1 MSRIIIPDFIWDEC
15 KIMYE
20 VEGVDSGEIAK
31 IFGLRKDSLVAK
43 AASSG
48 WIKNVVLKAAKHNVE
63 ILHEIQ
69 EKETELNF
77 THDYV
82 DLVAEKMKLLESRQY
97 QSEVNNIKQTG
108 NMRILI
114 DQLRVFLDSNDV
126 LNDLDSNGVGMADIR
141 AYSRLVAA
149 AKALMV
155 DDKSPQLAVSVNNQI
170 SIMDDIAK
178 QNASIYDDIKYDNE

>member
-1 MSRIIIPDFIWDEC
+1 MGHKISNFVWDEC

-20 VEGVDSGEIAK
+20 VDGVDAADISKLFGINKQTLLIKSGEE
-31 IFGLRKDSLVAK
+31 
-43 AASSG
+43 G
-48 WIKNVVLKAAKHNVE
+48 WVKNVVMKAAKHNVE
-63 ILHEIQ
+63 IIKEIQ
-69 EKETELNF
+69 EKETELDF

-114 DQLRVFLDSNDV
+114 DQMTDFLESNDV
-126 LNDLDSNGVGMADIR
+126 LNDLDDDNIKVGDIK
-141 AYSRLVAA
+141 AYSKLVAA
-149 AKALMV
+149 AKALMT
-155 DDKSPQLAVSVNNQI
+155 DDKSPAVAVSVNNQI

-178 QNASIYDDIKYDNE
+178 QNASIYDDINYDNE